1 MVEPSRILLGLT
13 AALLLISVSGCLGI
27 AGETDTTTDPQ
38 TETPS
43 NNIPEEKFKSDKIHG
58 TISGESLD
66 GYDVKVSVVAEN
78 KSAYRCSVTKFNK
91 RISNATKVDA
101 ISFTKT
107 TCDGVLV
114 KAVSFM

>member
-1 MVEPSRILLGLT
+1 MVETSRFLLGLA
-13 AALLLISVSGCLGI
+13 AALLIISVSGCLGI
-27 AGETDTTTDPQ
+27 AGETDTNTEPQ
-38 TETPS
+38 PETPS
-43 NNIPEEKFKSDKIHG
+43 ENIPEEVNNDKIHG

-78 KSAYRCSVTKFNK
+78 KSAYRCSVTNYNK

-101 ISFTKT
+101 ISFTNT